1 MKRIALP
8 VAFAGALL
16 LGGCVS
22 DRAIFVTNTSLGLDL
37 DTAPATASIAYD
49 RTEGVLAPSYENG
62 GIGPILGT
70 VETDGA
76 IIAPKV
82 RQLYG
87 TGDAAVISA
96 TGVTPL
102 PATPKPLTGTHHTAF
117 IGTSTTLGVKVTFS
131 ADTVISSFNFG
142 YKRKEFTNIRLGS
155 QGGQAFYPSVLASL
169 DTTIQTPNPTGVT
182 LTTRQFISTGAAADA
197 LASTEAGQ
205 FLKKAATAAAVA
217 ATPEGAAALAK
228 SITDQETEDQKTVSA
243 YVTHGGSWEKS
254 RLATLVDKVPG
265 LKPPNATALKSAAS
279 LDDLK
284 TQVNANTTLWSA
296 LAAAAK

>member
-1 MKRIALP
+1 MKRMTLP
-8 VAFAGALL
+8 VALGGALL
-16 LGGCVS
+16 LGGCAS

-96 TGVTPL
+96 GGVL
-102 PATPKPLTGTHHTAF
+102 PSPSKPKTLTGGHHTAF
-117 IGTSTTLGVKVTFS
+117 IGTSTTLGLKAVFG
-131 ADTVISSFNFG
+131 ADTVLSSFNFG
-142 YKRKEFTNIRLGS
+142 YKRKEFSNIRLGS
-155 QGGQAFYPSVLASL
+155 QNGEAFYPSVLASL
-169 DTTIQTPNPTGVT
+169 DTTVEATTSSNVT
-182 LTTRQFISTGAAADA
+182 LKTRQFISTGAAAEA
-197 LASTEAGQ
+197 LASTEVGQ
-205 FLKKAATAAAVA
+205 YLKKAASAAAA
-217 ATPEGAAALAK
+217 SATPDGATALAK
-228 SITDQETEDQKTVSA
+228 AIIDKETTDQQAVLA
-243 YVTHGGSWEKS
+243 YVTQGGSWDPSKLS
-254 RLATLVDKVPG
+254 SLVDKVSG
-265 LKPPNATALKSAAS
+265 LKPANAIVLKGATS

-284 TQVNANTTLWSA
+284 TKINANTSLWSA
-296 LAAAAK
+296 LATATK